1 MKKDQNPV
9 AQFLTCTSLFARQ
22 RKAAADKRK
31 RETQK
36 QLTNPSVRN
45 DLSENKVVD
54 GQAEMRATT
63 RKQKG

>member
-9 AQFLTCTSLFARQ
+9 AEFLTCTSLFARQ

-31 RETQK
+31 RETQM
-36 QLTNPSVRN
+36 QLTSSSVRS
-45 DLSENKVVD
+45 DLSENKAVTES
-54 GQAEMRATT
+54 AAMRAVT

>member
-9 AQFLTCTSLFARQ
+9 AEFLTCTSLFARQ

-36 QLTNPSVRN
+36 QLTNSSVRS
-45 DLSENKVVD
+45 DLSENKVVV
-54 GQAEMRATT
+54 G
-63 RKQKG
+63 

>member
-31 RETQK
+31 RETQ
-36 QLTNPSVRN
+36 NAVHEF
-45 DLSENKVVD
+45 LS
-54 GQAEMRATT
+54 
-63 RKQKG
+63 QK